1 MKQLFLFFLVALSL
15 FAGRAEARVPVET
28 KAIMTMSFPASTE
41 FGDGYRAG
49 MNSWSEAE
57 AEADAAKHIA
67 DGAKAGVS
75 VFLLDYATT
84 NSDAHLWR
92 TVRWNKA
99 AREYN
104 KANPTKKICIAPMYE
119 NATGAAAMFD
129 AADAGGAESPLC
141 TMNASGQKPLIATWG
156 NNACINPMPGLSGRG
171 PFVMVGTVFNNGTN
185 IADKACVD
193 TWKNAGASDVYSY
206 YWMSG
211 NANAIT
217 GLPSKV
223 TDIIATGAK
232 PIVGIG
238 TAHTRGCGDGGFARK
253 TDNYELHDF
262 NYWAVWL
269 RTWIYALGNN
279 IPHVMYTMG
288 YPGDTGEGSYR
299 GGSVVCEARDGATH
313 NATIGGINH
322 GFTCP
327 AVPDDL
333 KAAIPSGFV
342 RSTSLPLWT
351 HKGFQFGEENIF
363 SKWFKTG
370 TEPGIDKPVI
380 LFAYRQYDA
389 MTKLSGMQICP
400 NAEVRLSNSSLGA
413 KYWGHKIA
421 VTSWGPAT
429 RLRVRIGSETLFDG
443 TLPEKQMKRT
453 AGDERQTV
461 IDIGTRQG
469 RPTFE
474 VLDSSGKVIASKEGL
489 LKMTNAPKHW
499 GGLTGMNQG
508 LYADGFSYSQT
519 SATQYTIEALDG
531 VVQRG
536 TAGTKQRIKI
546 KRLGD
551 TAKEGTVRFNSF
563 GTGTVPAEGSDFNPS
578 GLPSGQVT
586 FGGDEPPPTGQ
597 CAVSAPPPAAAIG
610 LTKLAFCDDF
620 STDTVARGGPNNN
633 NEAPERNIT
642 GGKKWTT
649 ERATVFWTTPDPA
662 SAFKFNSDGTLTVQ
676 PTYGTYNWFMSST
689 VKRNNTVRGYWLN
702 KKRKWYVEI
711 RWKFQRGS
719 AAGDRQG
726 VDRQPGFWSMDNCH
740 LYGLPRCVGTNRL
753 YVEPDHW
760 EYHIQNSMAVH
771 LHAETPGGQPHSPTN
786 EQHQLSCSAGGHAGP
801 RVTDNTWNVM
811 GARFNGDAKDHRY
824 FLNQE
829 QYWMHEP
836 SKDCALAGSKKWT
849 GSRKFSYVADLM
861 VEGEYPILV
870 GAKKGEIITIDYVRV
885 WEAP

>member
-119 NATGAAAMFD
+119 SATGAAAMFD

-141 TMNASGQKPLIATWG
+141 TMNASGQKPVIATWG
-156 NNACINPMPGLSGRG
+156 NNACINPIPQLSGRG
-171 PFVMVGTVFNNGTN
+171 PFVMVGTVYNNGIN

-232 PIVGIG
+232 PVVGIG
-238 TAHTRGCGDGGFARK
+238 TAHTRGCGDGGYARK

-508 LYADGFSYSQT
+508 LYADGFAYSQT
-519 SATQYTIEALDG
+519 DATQYTIEALDG

-551 TAKEGTVRFNSF
+551 TSKKGTVRFNSF
-563 GTGTVPAEGSDFNPS
+563 GVGTVPAEGSDFSPS

-586 FGGDEPPPTGQ
+586 FSGDEPLPTGQ
-597 CAVSAPPPAAAIG
+597 CAEAPPAIAAAEG

-620 STDTVARGGPNNN
+620 STDTVARDTNPTQVDKNVRV
-633 NEAPERNIT
+633 EARAIT
-642 GGKKWTT
+642 GNKKWTT
-649 ERATVFWTTPDPA
+649 ERASYSWGGIPDPA
-662 SAFKFNSDGTLTVQ
+662 SSFTFNSDGTLTVK
-676 PTYGTYNWFMSST
+676 PVRGTYNWFMSST
-689 VKRNNTVRGYWLN
+689 YDNRDGTLAGYWL
-702 KKRKWYVEI
+702 KKKPKWYMEI
-711 RWKFQRGS
+711 RWKFAKGT
-719 AAGDRQG
+719 AAGDKQG
-726 VDRQPGFWSMDNCH
+726 VDRQPGFWSMDACH
-740 LYGLPRCVGTNRL
+740 LYGVPARCPGPKRD
-753 YVEPDHW
+753 YVEPDTW
-760 EYHIQNSMAVH
+760 EYPIDPSMG
-771 LHAETPGGQPHSPTN
+771 LHYYEELGDPQQG
-786 EQHQLSCSAGGHAGP
+786 QLSCGGWGLTKAKAPGDNIFFTAGLLFTGDSQ
-801 RVTDNTWNVM
+801 VFTL
-811 GARFNGDAKDHRY
+811 NGTGYYTRKAADTCY
-824 FLNQE
+824 L
-829 QYWMHEP
+829 P
-836 SKDCALAGSKKWT
+836 SGSKWT
-849 GSRKFSYVADLM
+849 GRKDAGFIFGKMLNGD
-861 VEGEYPILV
+861 YPILV
-870 GAKKGEIITIDYVRV
+870 GSKKGEIITIDYVRV